1 MVNLL
6 NYDLFSRVFAQL
18 FVKICDRAAILVT
31 SRDLTRPNY
40 LDNSSQLGG
49 WGRGGRGGRGGRI
62 IKIKNYLLP
71 ITYSQ
76 SPTPN

>member
-18 FVKICDRAAILVT
+18 FVKFCDRAAILVT
-31 SRDLTRPNY
+31 SRDLIRSNY

-49 WGRGGRGGRGGRI
+49 RGDGEEGETRRQG
-62 IKIKNYLLP
+62 KE
-71 ITYSQ
+71 
-76 SPTPN
+76 